1 MGTGYVDDFSE
12 QKKKKSFDIGA
23 RDGKIENSELSIPV
37 IHK

>member
-23 RDGKIENSELSIPV
+23 EMEKLKIVN
-37 IHK
+37 